1 MRNCTVKIPFNK
13 GIFHKGFSKHT
24 SYYLEENKKMFTA
37 PGTILEKVK
46 DNMEPAKIMCNN
58 GNIPHQ
64 DTEDVL
70 SKQT

>member
-13 GIFHKGFSKHT
+13 GIFPKSFSKHA
-24 SYYLEENKKMFTA
+24 SCYLEENKKMFTA

-58 GNIPHQ
+58 ENIPHQ
-64 DTEDVL
+64 DTEGVL
-70 SKQT
+70 SK